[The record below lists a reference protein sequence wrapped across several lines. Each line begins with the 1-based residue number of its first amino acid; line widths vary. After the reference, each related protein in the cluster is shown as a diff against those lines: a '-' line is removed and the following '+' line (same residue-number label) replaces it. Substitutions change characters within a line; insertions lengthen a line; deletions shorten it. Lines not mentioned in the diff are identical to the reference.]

1 MHMDMVKDRAFAT
14 VLQYTYTL
22 SNTPAFLLCNEIQ
35 KMVWDEGIKIVKI
48 RKPELL
54 SVPKL

>member
-14 VLQYTYTL
+14 VLQYAYTQ

-35 KMVWDEGIKIVKI
+35 KMVRHEGEKIVKI
-48 RKPELL
+48 RKSELL
-54 SVPKL
+54 YVPKL